1 MSILLFYQQYSTY
14 LIFCISGLDYNGNMA
29 YIRLSC
35 LKNKDP
41 LILHAATT
49 FFSGASVFINPMLCH
64 HVGFGSCWLWALF
77 NGVILKATGGRLK
90 TFSNVY
96 DCDWEWEDYQ
106 NQLDREI
113 AVFVQSTNIKVDLW
127 STKVSALID
136 CCLCFLV

>member
-1 MSILLFYQQYSTY
+1 MSVLLFYQQYSIY

-77 NGVILKATGGRLK
+77 NGMILKATGGRLK
-90 TFSNVY
+90 TYSNLY
-96 DCDWEWEDYQ
+96 DCEFEWDDYQ

-113 AVFVQSTNIKVDLW
+113 AVFVQSTNIKVDLQKFRHW
-127 STKVSALID
+127 LIVVYVFWYKV
-136 CCLCFLV
+136 